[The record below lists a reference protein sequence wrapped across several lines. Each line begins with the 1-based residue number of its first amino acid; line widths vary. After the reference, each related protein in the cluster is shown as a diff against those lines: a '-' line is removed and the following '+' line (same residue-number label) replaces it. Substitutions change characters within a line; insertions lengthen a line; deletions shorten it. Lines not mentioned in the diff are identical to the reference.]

1 MKTVCQILVLFISIT
16 LMSMSGC
23 KDPCKDT
30 KCINGGECVEGTCVC
45 PPGYSGTNCEILDK
59 CFNTKCL
66 NGGKCV
72 DGSCNCPPGYS
83 GADCSIKDKCLGV
96 SCLNGGRCVDGTCQC
111 PPGYSGP
118 NCATYNPCYNKTCS
132 GRGACNNGT
141 CACDPGYYGPNCE
154 YRQACYFDNTGEL
167 TFQNKSTTGK
177 TYNVFI
183 DGAQGPNI
191 KPGETSGVITVKA
204 GQHTLLFKDAKTGN
218 ASCSQTI
225 IQVEKCKSTNWWCAG

>member
-1 MKTVCQILVLFISIT
+1 MVADAWMVRVNALQVILVQTVQHTTHVI
-16 LMSMSGC
+16 
-23 KDPCKDT
+23 
-30 KCINGGECVEGTCVC
+30 
-45 PPGYSGTNCEILDK
+45 
-59 CFNTKCL
+59 
-66 NGGKCV
+66 
-72 DGSCNCPPGYS
+72 
-83 GADCSIKDKCLGV
+83 
-96 SCLNGGRCVDGTCQC
+96 
-111 PPGYSGP
+111 
-118 NCATYNPCYNKTCS
+118 TCS